1 MKLPDTAYD
10 PIELEDYPINAIY
23 NKNNSEFFVFLEKNT
38 AYMVNRVEFKHY
50 YDFFYA
56 CKTANPAKYRGSNV
70 IMKKKYIKL
79 YPFNTV
85 VEVPSWW
92 NRKDI
97 ASPKIF
103 KLEPT
108 GSIPAIVSNNVY
120 TRRTGIVSAD
130 HCNHRSPLKTYKL
143 VALKKSA
150 SQTTKKPT
158 TKKETKASLMK
169 EAQALGI
176 KGRSKMNKGQL
187 KEAIKNF
194 SSTNSKPK
202 RKASRKPKRKASR
215 KLKRKT
221 SRKPKRKAS
230 RKPKRKTSRKPKRKA
245 SRKPKRKTS
254 RKPKVR
260 KAPPSGIIKQHN
272 LPVGS
277 QMIGADG
284 KMYIVVEYTV
294 RGKQVKKWKK
304 Y

>member
-10 PIELEDYPINAIY
+10 PIELEYYPINEIY

-56 CKTANPAKYRGSNV
+56 CKTANPSKYRGSNV

-85 VEVPSWW
+85 VEVPKWW

-97 ASPKIF
+97 ESPKIF

-108 GSIPAIVSNNVY
+108 GSVPALVSNKVY
-120 TRRTGIVSAD
+120 TRNTGIVSAD

-143 VALKKSA
+143 VALKKPA

-176 KGRSKMNKGQL
+176 KGRSKMNKEQL

-194 SSTNSKPK
+194 SSSSSKPK
-202 RKASRKPKRKASR
+202 TSHQPKRK
-215 KLKRKT
+215 T
-221 SRKPKRKAS
+221 S
-230 RKPKRKTSRKPKRKA
+230 RKPKRKTSRKPKGKHHVNQ
-245 SRKPKRKTS
+245 SGKHLVNQKGKHHVNPKEENIT
-254 RKPKVR
+254 
-260 KAPPSGIIKQHN
+260 
-272 LPVGS
+272 
-277 QMIGADG
+277 
-284 KMYIVVEYTV
+284 
-294 RGKQVKKWKK
+294 
-304 Y
+304 